1 MIKIKRLFSAS
12 ASAAALALVCLAA
25 ASLPTRVAAQETLN
39 VYGPGGPAP
48 AMKDAAKAFGDANKV
63 TVNVVAGPTPQWAE
77 KAKLDADVIFS
88 GAENMFNDF
97 AKALPGAF
105 ELRDAQPL
113 YLRPVAILVR
123 PGNPKKI
130 RGFRDLLKPGVK
142 VLTVAGAGQTGL
154 WEDVAGRTGEIS
166 MVRAFRKNMVFPE
179 AANSAAAKDQWT
191 QQTDIDAWLIWNI
204 WQVANPE
211 LAEVVK
217 MDEPFRIYRD
227 AGVVLTTRGK
237 DKPQAKA
244 FVEFLQSTAGQKIFS
259 KWGWDARPASGTQPA
274 ATSGTQPVAALNAS
288 VQATVEQRFARLDTN
303 HDGFVTW
310 EEAVPSRSRDFDAMD
325 KNNDRRVTEAEFRG
339 QQPFGSFD
347 ISKDGTVSK
356 AEFLATH
363 RSMFM
368 QFDADADQRISISE
382 FATAQRAA
390 SNQAMLR

>member
-12 ASAAALALVCLAA
+12 AAALALGCLAA
-25 ASLPTRVAAQETLN
+25 AGFPTMVAAQETLN

-154 WEDVAGRTGEIS
+154 WEDVAGRTGDIS

-179 AANSAAAKDQWT
+179 AANSAAAKDQWI

-259 KWGWDARPASGTQPA
+259 KWGWDAGPASGTQPVA
-274 ATSGTQPVAALNAS
+274 ASGTQPVAALNAS

-325 KNNDRRVTEAEFRG
+325 KNNDRRVTEAEFRD